1 MKGGKLVAAE
11 VLGEEE
17 KLVPAAMEAEMDGL
31 EVVMKLPHIAGGY
44 ISCCF
49 SLREDGCLYEKKK
62 RRDQTHTHECA
73 HKIGA
78 LVRVWRTE
86 DDG

>member
-31 EVVMKLPHIAGGY
+31 EVVMKLPHIAGVMLAAVVH
-44 ISCCF
+44 
-49 SLREDGCLYEKKK
+49 LREDGCLYEKKK

-78 LVRVWRTE
+78 LVRGWRTE
-86 DDG
+86 DGG

>member
-44 ISCCF
+44 ISCCC
-49 SLREDGCLYEKKK
+49 SLREDGCLYEKNKT
-62 RRDQTHTHECA
+62 RSDTYS
-73 HKIGA
+73 
-78 LVRVWRTE
+78 
-86 DDG
+86 